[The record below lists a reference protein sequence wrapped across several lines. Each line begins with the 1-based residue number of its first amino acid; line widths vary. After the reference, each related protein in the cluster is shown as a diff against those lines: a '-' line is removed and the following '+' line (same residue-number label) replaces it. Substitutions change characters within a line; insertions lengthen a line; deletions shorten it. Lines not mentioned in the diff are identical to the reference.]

1 MSFLLRFNPFLGSL
15 WILSHI
21 GKKCAPCMPYKLLG
35 KGMVYHY
42 YTCVVVVQACLALR
56 CWQQN
61 CAGVKPIS
69 ATRQALGLRWKS
81 LKRTILEMGTA
92 SKSAFLWGGFPT
104 WVCVVVVHHAFAQ
117 ELIRHAWGAF
127 LVDVGQNPKASQKWV
142 KPEEE
147 THVAWEQN
155 RAGLAPQS
163 GQIACVGNLPQECK
177 TIIFLISYYYSL
189 KK

>member
-1 MSFLLRFNPFLGSL
+1 MGGISRTSYLSALGSQACTILFSSDMSFLLGFDPFLGSL

-81 LKRTILEMGTA
+81 PKRTILEMGTA
-92 SKSAFLWGGFPT
+92 
-104 WVCVVVVHHAFAQ
+104 
-117 ELIRHAWGAF
+117 
-127 LVDVGQNPKASQKWV
+127 
-142 KPEEE
+142 
-147 THVAWEQN
+147 
-155 RAGLAPQS
+155 
-163 GQIACVGNLPQECK
+163 
-177 TIIFLISYYYSL
+177 L
-189 KK
+189 KKRIFVGGISRTSYLSALRSQARTILFSSDMSFLHRFDPFLGSLWILSHIGKKCAPCMPYKLLGKGM